1 MLGLA
6 ASLLLLVQGPTPQ
19 PSITGVVW
27 DGESGARLADAVVA
41 LPDLNRSVTT
51 DSLGRYR
58 FPDLPPGP
66 QHLTVRRIGYA
77 PRTLHAFVPD
87 QGPLEIDISL
97 QPAPMHLPGLVV
109 RAAPAL
115 RGLEEGDTTAF
126 PDRGVSL
133 AAVRNDP
140 LLAEPDGLLALE
152 GGEITSNPESPSGLH
167 VRGAASDQTGY
178 LLDGIPVFSPYHTAG
193 IFSAWNPDALE
204 RLQVSSTTPS
214 PVYPEALSGTIS
226 AVTRAPESEIS
237 AQGTMS
243 TSQARIMVDGP
254 LGTGGAG
261 FLLSLRAGYP
271 GWVAPRHDPSYLRGE
286 TQDLLAKLE
295 TPLLRGSLRLLV
307 FELGNSVGSSAQ
319 AETTGPRN
327 GFEWGSRSIGA
338 QWGRDLG
345 SAAIRIQGWSA
356 SSEAEATW
364 LAAGPLDLV
373 AERQDEGLLAVLER
387 DGLRSS
393 TTVGFRLERSHT
405 AYRSGTVN
413 TTPVL
418 ELNAR
423 VPLATAFLQHRRQ
436 LGQRLTGSA
445 GLAGISAAGGLHLNL
460 QGGLRWRAWQP
471 VVLSASYMRSH
482 QFAQSLRN
490 SESVVGNIFPAEL
503 FAGSGANG
511 VPVARNDRGV
521 LAADYRPTPNLR
533 LGLQGYFS
541 NYSGLLL
548 VAPST
553 TEPFATRGFLT
564 GSGTVPGVS
573 VNAALSGAR
582 YGLLASYGWQ
592 RVQLEYSDSSYRPA
606 YGSSQVLELGAIVF
620 PSATSSIRLGFT
632 GSFGRRS
639 TGVTG
644 AFEWEACNLLD
655 QGCEFGGSPQTGD
668 ELGATRL
675 PAYARLDL
683 GVRRHWHL
691 RLVGR
696 DVMLAAYGTLTNL
709 LGRSNVLT
717 VVTDPSTGRRTAIE
731 MRPRA
736 PLVVGLDWRF

>member
-1 MLGLA
+1 MLALTTA
-6 ASLLLLVQGPTPQ
+6 ILLLAQTPQ
-19 PSITGVVW
+19 ASIAGVVR
-27 DGESGARLADAVVA
+27 DAESGVSLADAMVA

-58 FPDLPPGP
+58 FHDLPAGP

-77 PRTLHAFVPD
+77 LRTLHAFVPD
-87 QGPLEIDISL
+87 QGLLEIDISL
-97 QPAPMHLPGLVV
+97 QPVPMHLPGLVV
-109 RAAPAL
+109 RSPAAL
-115 RGLEEGDTTAF
+115 RGLEEGDSTPF
-126 PDRGVSL
+126 PDRGVSI

-140 LLAEPDGLLALE
+140 LLAEPDGLLALD
-152 GGEITSNPESPSGLH
+152 GGEITSNPESPSGIH

-178 LLDGIPVFSPYHTAG
+178 LLDGIPVFSPYHAAG

-204 RLQVSSTTPS
+204 RLQVSSSTPS
-214 PVYPEALSGTIS
+214 PAYPEGLSGTVTAI
-226 AVTRAPESEIS
+226 TRAPASTFNT
-237 AQGTMS
+237 QGTMS
-243 TSQARIMVDGP
+243 TTQARVMADGP
-254 LGTGGAG
+254 LGNQGAG
-261 FLLSLRAGYP
+261 FLVSLRAGYP
-271 GWVAPRHDPSYLRGE
+271 GWAAPRQDPSYLQGE
-286 TQDLLAKLE
+286 TQDFLAKLE
-295 TPLLRGSLRLLV
+295 TPLLRGSLRLLF
-307 FELGNSVGSSAQ
+307 FELGNSVAASSQ

-327 GFEWGSRSIGA
+327 GFEWSSRSIGA

-345 SAAIRIQGWSA
+345 SAVVRLQGWSA

-364 LAAGPLDLV
+364 LGVAPLDMV
-373 AERQDEGLLAVLER
+373 GERQDEGLLALVET

-393 TTVGFRLERSHT
+393 TTAGFRLERSHT
-405 AYRSGTVN
+405 DYRSGTGSSS
-413 TTPVL
+413 PLL

-423 VPLATAFLQHRRQ
+423 VPLATAFLQHRRE
-436 LGQRLTGSA
+436 LGGRLTGSA
-445 GLAGISAAGGLHLNL
+445 GMAGIWAAGGLHLNL
-460 QGGLRWRAWQP
+460 QGGLRWRVWQP

-490 SESVVGNIFPAEL
+490 GESVVGNIFPAEL
-503 FAGSGANG
+503 FTGSGANG

-521 LAADYRPTPNLR
+521 LAADYRPAANLR
-533 LGLQGYFS
+533 LGLQGYVS
-541 NYSGLLL
+541 NYRGLLL

-553 TEPFATRGFLT
+553 TEPFATRSFVT

-573 VNAALSGAR
+573 INAALSGAR
-582 YGLLASYGWQ
+582 YGMLASYGWQ
-592 RVQLEYSDSSYRPA
+592 RVQLEYTDSSYTPA
-606 YGSSQVLELGAIVF
+606 YGTSQVLELGAIVF
-620 PSATSSIRLGFT
+620 PSATSSIRVGFT

-655 QGCEFGGSPQTGD
+655 QGCEFGGSPQTED
-668 ELGATRL
+668 ALGATKL

-717 VVTDPSTGRRTAIE
+717 TATDPATGRRTPIE

>member
-1 MLGLA
+1 MFGLA
-6 ASLLLLVQGPTPQ
+6 TAILLLAQTPQ
-19 PSITGVVW
+19 ASIAGVVR
-27 DGESGARLADAVVA
+27 DAESGARLADAMVA

-58 FPDLPPGP
+58 FHDLPAGP

-77 PRTLHAFVPD
+77 LRTLHAFVPD
-87 QGPLEIDISL
+87 QGLLEIAISL

-109 RAAPAL
+109 RSPAAL
-115 RGLEEGDTTAF
+115 RGLEEGDSTPF
-126 PDRGVSL
+126 PDRGVSI

-140 LLAEPDGLLALE
+140 LLAEPDGLLALD
-152 GGEITSNPESPSGLH
+152 GGEVTSNPESPSGLH
-167 VRGAASDQTGY
+167 LRGAASDQTGY

-204 RLQVSSTTPS
+204 RLQVSSSTPS
-214 PVYPEALSGTIS
+214 PAYPEALSGTVTAI
-226 AVTRAPESEIS
+226 TRAP
-237 AQGTMS
+237 APTFTTQGTMS
-243 TSQARIMVDGP
+243 TSQARVMVDGP
-254 LGTGGAG
+254 LGNQGAG

-271 GWVAPRHDPSYLRGE
+271 GWAAPRQDPSYLRGE

-295 TPLLRGSLRLLV
+295 TPLLRGSLRLLF
-307 FELGNSVGSSAQ
+307 FELGNSVASSSQ
-319 AETTGPRN
+319 TETAGPRN

-345 SAAIRIQGWSA
+345 SAVVRLQGWSA

-364 LAAGPLDLV
+364 LGVAPLDMV
-373 AERQDEGLLAVLER
+373 GERQDEGLLALLET
-387 DGLRSS
+387 DGLRAS
-393 TTVGFRLERSHT
+393 TTAGFRLERSHT
-405 AYRSGTVN
+405 AYRSGTGN
-413 TTPVL
+413 TTPLL

-423 VPLATAFLQHRRQ
+423 VPLASVSLQHRRE
-436 LGQRLTGSA
+436 LGRRLTGSA
-445 GLAGISAAGGLHLNL
+445 GMAGIWAAGGLHLNL
-460 QGGLRWRAWQP
+460 QGGLRWRVWQP

-490 SESVVGNIFPAEL
+490 GESVVGNIFPAEL
-503 FAGSGANG
+503 FTGSGANG

-521 LAADYRPTPNLR
+521 LAADYRPTANLR
-533 LGLQGYFS
+533 LGLQGYVS
-541 NYSGLLL
+541 NYRGLLL

-564 GSGTVPGVS
+564 GSGTVPGIS

-582 YGLLASYGWQ
+582 YGMLASYGWQ
-592 RVQLEYSDSSYRPA
+592 RVRLEYADSSYTPA
-606 YGSSQVLELGAIVF
+606 YGTSQVLEFGAIVF
-620 PSATSSIRLGFT
+620 PSATSSIRVGFT

-655 QGCEFGGSPQTGD
+655 QGCEFGGSPQTED
-668 ELGATRL
+668 ALGAANL

-717 VVTDPSTGRRTAIE
+717 MATDPATGRRTPIE